1 MSFILGTLNPAV
13 EPIVMPAPVTHRTL
27 HKKQSGNLSVNAVA
41 TKCQYSV
48 DFSLLTYAEFLVLE
62 GYINATG
69 NETDIELS
77 FTWRDRV
84 HDGATTNLDLNRVL
98 NKVIIDTD
106 SVDIYAIFGSGTS
119 ATARQHSVRLT
130 LMEV

>member
-1 MSFILGTLNPAV
+1 MSFTLGTLTPAV
-13 EPIVMPAPVTHRTL
+13 EPIVMPAPVTHRTV

-41 TKCQYSV
+41 AKCQYSV

-62 GYINATG
+62 GYINAEG
-69 NETDIELS
+69 NTTDISLAL
-77 FTWRDRV
+77 TWRDRV
-84 HDGATTNLDLNRVL
+84 HDGVTTNTDLDRIL

-106 SVDIYAIFGSGTS
+106 SVDIYEIFGSGVSLTQ
-119 ATARQHSVRLT
+119 RQHSVRLT